1 VNSIHP
7 SAIITGDVT
16 LGTGNTVGPFAVITG
31 PVEIGDDNWLG
42 AGVVIGAPPE
52 VRSWTHPP
60 DAEVPS
66 SGNGIIIGNRN
77 VLREYVQVH
86 QAWKGTTRLGDD
98 LFVMNQVYVAHDC
111 VLGDGVTLAS
121 SVLLAGHVEIGA
133 HANLGLG
140 TVVHQTRYIGAGS
153 MVGMGSVV
161 TRDVPPFAKVFGNPA
176 VLRGVNAIGME
187 RRGLAADAVTTLA
200 AVYESKDLTGYG
212 FEGVS
217 SHGMLRPFI
226 DAWLERTTH

>member
-1 VNSIHP
+1 MNSIHP

-31 PVEIGDDNWLG
+31 PVEIGDGNWLG

-52 VRSWTHPP
+52 VRSWSHPP
-60 DAEVPS
+60 DAEAPS
-66 SGNGIIIGNRN
+66 SGNGIVIGNRN

-86 QAWKGTTRLGDD
+86 QGWKGTTRLGDD

-176 VLRGVNAIGME
+176 SLRGVNAIGME
-187 RRGLAADAVTTLA
+187 RRGIAADAVTTLA
-200 AVYESKDLTGYG
+200 AVYESRDLTGLG
-212 FEGVS
+212 FEGVR
-217 SHGMLRPFI
+217 SHRMLRPFI

>member
-1 VNSIHP
+1 
-7 SAIITGDVT
+7 
-16 LGTGNTVGPFAVITG
+16 
-31 PVEIGDDNWLG
+31 
-42 AGVVIGAPPE
+42 
-52 VRSWTHPP
+52 
-60 DAEVPS
+60 
-66 SGNGIIIGNRN
+66 
-77 VLREYVQVH
+77 
-86 QAWKGTTRLGDD
+86 
-98 LFVMNQVYVAHDC
+98 MNQVYVAHDC

-140 TVVHQTRYIGAGS
+140 TVVHQTRYIGAGA

-187 RRGLAADAVTTLA
+187 RRGIAADAVTTLA
-200 AVYESKDLTGYG
+200 AVYDSKDLTGIG

-217 SHGMLRPFI
+217 SHGMLRQFI